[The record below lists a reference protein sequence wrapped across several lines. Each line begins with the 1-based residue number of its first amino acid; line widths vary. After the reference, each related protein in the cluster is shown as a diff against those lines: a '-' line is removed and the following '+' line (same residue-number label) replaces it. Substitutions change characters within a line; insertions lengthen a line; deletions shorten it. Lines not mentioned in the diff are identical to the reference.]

1 MSSCISILGSTGSI
15 GRQTLDVVDKLGL
28 RVAALTANR
37 DVDRLEAQCRK
48 YRPKLAVMMDEA
60 AYKELKA
67 RLSDMNI
74 TVVLGLEGLITAAS
88 LPEADTVVTA
98 VSGMVGLKPTLAA
111 IREKKR
117 IALANKETLVC
128 AGELVMEQAKTY
140 GAEIIPVD
148 SEHSAIF
155 QCLMGNRGKTQIKRL
170 ILTCSGGPF
179 YGLSRAELTE
189 KKKADA
195 LRHPNWKMGA
205 KITID
210 CATLMNKG
218 LEIIEAMR
226 LYDLPKGESAMLSVL
241 HIENIAV
248 IEQAEILFE
257 GGFNVLTGETGA
269 GKSIVIDA
277 ISAILGERTYRD
289 VIRTGASRAFV
300 SAIFTKIPECSWFSE
315 NQVEFD
321 PLELQVQREIYADG
335 KNVCRVN
342 GRPVSVAA
350 LKKLGARLINIHGQH
365 DSQQLFD
372 EENHLTYLD
381 TFARDEKELE
391 DYRAAFDAL
400 QSVRREIQKLSMDES
415 EKLRL
420 LESLQYQIE
429 EIRAANLTP
438 GEEEQLKERRK
449 VLQNAE
455 KLSDALRAADEA
467 LYGGDSSDGAA
478 GLMSNAEHALSRVN
492 NISADMEALYQKI
505 SDLMYSVQ
513 DAADELRAMR
523 DDLSYSEGELEQ
535 IEERLDTIH
544 KLKRKYGA
552 SVEDVLTYLSKS
564 EARLNEIEFASDR
577 IEQLQKKQDKL
588 QKEAVRLGEILR
600 KRRQEAAQQMQTQ
613 ICDELRQLDMP
624 KIRFVCEFTP
634 QEPAENGLD
643 RVRFLM
649 SANVGEALKPLSKVA
664 SGGEL
669 ARIMLAMKQVLAQQ
683 DGVPTLIFDE
693 VDAGVSGRAAQKVA
707 LKLWAVSKGRQV
719 LCVTH
724 LPQIAARADAEF
736 TVEKCVEHERTY
748 TSVLHLDDSGRRQ
761 ELARLI
767 GGSMITETTLAGAAE
782 LLRLADEAKRGI

>member
-1 MSSCISILGSTGSI
+1 
-15 GRQTLDVVDKLGL
+15 
-28 RVAALTANR
+28 
-37 DVDRLEAQCRK
+37 
-48 YRPKLAVMMDEA
+48 
-60 AYKELKA
+60 
-67 RLSDMNI
+67 
-74 TVVLGLEGLITAAS
+74 
-88 LPEADTVVTA
+88 
-98 VSGMVGLKPTLAA
+98 
-111 IREKKR
+111 
-117 IALANKETLVC
+117 
-128 AGELVMEQAKTY
+128 
-140 GAEIIPVD
+140 
-148 SEHSAIF
+148 
-155 QCLMGNRGKTQIKRL
+155 
-170 ILTCSGGPF
+170 
-179 YGLSRAELTE
+179 
-189 KKKADA
+189 
-195 LRHPNWKMGA
+195 
-205 KITID
+205 
-210 CATLMNKG
+210 
-218 LEIIEAMR
+218 
-226 LYDLPKGESAMLSVL
+226 MLSVL

-289 VIRTGASRAFV
+289 VIRTGANRAFV
-300 SAIFTKIPECSWFSE
+300 SAIFTNIPQYDWFSE

-321 PLELQVQREIYADG
+321 PQELQVQREIYADG
-335 KNVCRVN
+335 RNVCRVN
-342 GRPVSVAA
+342 GRPVSVAS
-350 LKKLGARLINIHGQH
+350 LKKLGGRLINIHGQH

-381 TFARDEKELE
+381 AFARDEQELE
-391 DYRAAFDAL
+391 AYQQAFSAM
-400 QSVRREIQKLSMDES
+400 QSVQREIQKLSMDES

-420 LESLQYQIE
+420 VETLTFQIE
-429 EIRAANLTP
+429 EIRAANLVS

-455 KLSDALRAADEA
+455 KLSDALRMADEA

-478 GLMSNAEHALSRVN
+478 GLLSNAEHALSRVST
-492 NISADMEALYQKI
+492 IGADMQTLHQKI

-523 DDLSYSEGELEQ
+523 DDLSYSEGELEE
-535 IEERLDTIH
+535 IEERLDAIH

-552 SVEDVLTYLSKS
+552 SVEDVLAYLAKS
-564 EARLNEIEFASDR
+564 EQRLDEIEFASDR
-577 IEQLQKKQDKL
+577 IETLKKREAEL
-588 QKEAVRLGEILR
+588 QKETIRQGEILR
-600 KRRQEAAQQMQTQ
+600 EKRLSAAQAMESR

-634 QEPAENGLD
+634 QQPMQTGLD
-643 RVRFLM
+643 SVRFLM
-649 SANVGEALKPLSKVA
+649 SANVGENLKPLSKVA

-707 LKLWAVSKGRQV
+707 YKLWTVSKGRQV

-724 LPQIAARADAEF
+724 LPQIAAMADAEY
-736 TVEKCVEHERTY
+736 TVEKRVENERTY
-748 TSVLHLDDSGRRQ
+748 TSVLHLDDNGRKQ

-782 LLRLADEAKRGI
+782 LLRLAEEAKSETNG

>member
-1 MSSCISILGSTGSI
+1 
-15 GRQTLDVVDKLGL
+15 
-28 RVAALTANR
+28 
-37 DVDRLEAQCRK
+37 
-48 YRPKLAVMMDEA
+48 
-60 AYKELKA
+60 
-67 RLSDMNI
+67 
-74 TVVLGLEGLITAAS
+74 
-88 LPEADTVVTA
+88 
-98 VSGMVGLKPTLAA
+98 
-111 IREKKR
+111 
-117 IALANKETLVC
+117 
-128 AGELVMEQAKTY
+128 
-140 GAEIIPVD
+140 
-148 SEHSAIF
+148 
-155 QCLMGNRGKTQIKRL
+155 
-170 ILTCSGGPF
+170 
-179 YGLSRAELTE
+179 
-189 KKKADA
+189 
-195 LRHPNWKMGA
+195 
-205 KITID
+205 
-210 CATLMNKG
+210 
-218 LEIIEAMR
+218 
-226 LYDLPKGESAMLSVL
+226 MLSVL

-289 VIRTGASRAFV
+289 VIRTGANRAFV
-300 SAIFTKIPECSWFSE
+300 SAIFTNIPQYDWFSE

-321 PLELQVQREIYADG
+321 TQELQVQREIYADG
-335 KNVCRVN
+335 RNVCRVN
-342 GRPVSVAA
+342 GRPVSVAS
-350 LKKLGARLINIHGQH
+350 LKKLGGRLINIHGQH

-381 TFARDEKELE
+381 AFARDEQELE
-391 DYRAAFDAL
+391 AYQQAFSAM
-400 QSVRREIQKLSMDES
+400 QSVQREIQKLSMDES

-420 LESLQYQIE
+420 VETLTFQIE
-429 EIRAANLTP
+429 EIRAANLVS

-455 KLSDALRAADEA
+455 KLSDALRMADEA

-478 GLMSNAEHALSRVN
+478 GLLSNAEHALSRVST
-492 NISADMEALYQKI
+492 ISADMQTLYQKI

-523 DDLSYSEGELEQ
+523 DDLSYSEGELEE
-535 IEERLDTIH
+535 IEERLDAIH

-552 SVEDVLTYLSKS
+552 SVEDVLAYLADS
-564 EARLNEIEFASDR
+564 EQRLDEIEFASDR
-577 IEQLQKKQDKL
+577 IETLKKREAEL
-588 QKEAVRLGEILR
+588 QKETIRQGEILR
-600 KRRQEAAQQMQTQ
+600 EKRLSAAQAMESR

-634 QEPAENGLD
+634 QQPMQTGLD
-643 RVRFLM
+643 SVRFLM
-649 SANVGEALKPLSKVA
+649 SANVGENLKPLSKVA

-707 LKLWAVSKGRQV
+707 YKLWTVSKGRQV

-724 LPQIAARADAEF
+724 LPQIAAMADAEY
-736 TVEKCVEHERTY
+736 TVEKRVENERTY
-748 TSVLHLDDSGRRQ
+748 TSVLHLDESGRKQ

-782 LLRLADEAKRGI
+782 LLRLAEKTKKENGV

>member
-1 MSSCISILGSTGSI
+1 
-15 GRQTLDVVDKLGL
+15 
-28 RVAALTANR
+28 
-37 DVDRLEAQCRK
+37 
-48 YRPKLAVMMDEA
+48 
-60 AYKELKA
+60 
-67 RLSDMNI
+67 
-74 TVVLGLEGLITAAS
+74 
-88 LPEADTVVTA
+88 
-98 VSGMVGLKPTLAA
+98 
-111 IREKKR
+111 
-117 IALANKETLVC
+117 
-128 AGELVMEQAKTY
+128 
-140 GAEIIPVD
+140 
-148 SEHSAIF
+148 
-155 QCLMGNRGKTQIKRL
+155 
-170 ILTCSGGPF
+170 
-179 YGLSRAELTE
+179 
-189 KKKADA
+189 
-195 LRHPNWKMGA
+195 
-205 KITID
+205 
-210 CATLMNKG
+210 
-218 LEIIEAMR
+218 
-226 LYDLPKGESAMLSVL
+226 MLSVL

-248 IEQAEILFE
+248 IEQAQILFE
-257 GGFNVLTGETGA
+257 HGFNVLTGETGA

-289 VIRTGASRAFV
+289 VIRTGANRAFV
-300 SAIFTKIPECSWFSE
+300 SAIFTGIPQYSWFSD

-321 PLELQVQREIYADG
+321 PQELQVQREIYPDG

-381 TFARDEKELE
+381 AYARDGKALS
-391 DYRAAFDAL
+391 DYRTAFDAM
-400 QSVRREIQKLSMDES
+400 QTVQREIAKLSMDEA

-420 LESLQYQIE
+420 VETLQYQIQ

-478 GLMSNAEHALSRVN
+478 GLLSNAEHALSRVS
-492 NISADMEALYQKI
+492 NISDDMQALYQKI
-505 SDLMYSVQ
+505 SDLMYGVQ
-513 DAADELRAMR
+513 DAADELRALR

-535 IEERLDTIH
+535 IEERLDVIH

-552 SVEDVLTYLSKS
+552 SVEDVLTYLAQS
-564 EARLNEIEFASDR
+564 EKQLDDIAFASDR
-577 IEQLQKKQDKL
+577 IEQLQKKQAQL

-600 KRRQEAAQQMQTQ
+600 ACRKDAAQRMQAQ
-613 ICDELRQLDMP
+613 ICEELRQLDMP

-634 QEPAENGLD
+634 QQPSENGLD
-643 RVRFLM
+643 SVRFLM
-649 SANVGEALKPLSKVA
+649 SANVGEALKPMAKVA

-707 LKLWAVSKGRQV
+707 FKLWTVSKGRQV

-724 LPQIAARADAEF
+724 LPQIAAMADAEF
-736 TVEKCVEHERTY
+736 TVEKRVENDRTY
-748 TSVLHLDDSGRRQ
+748 TSVLHLDDTGRRQ
-761 ELARLI
+761 ELSRLI
-767 GGSMITETTLAGAAE
+767 GGSMITQTTLAGAAE
-782 LLRLADEAKRGI
+782 LLRLAEETKKGESL

>member
-1 MSSCISILGSTGSI
+1 
-15 GRQTLDVVDKLGL
+15 
-28 RVAALTANR
+28 
-37 DVDRLEAQCRK
+37 
-48 YRPKLAVMMDEA
+48 
-60 AYKELKA
+60 
-67 RLSDMNI
+67 
-74 TVVLGLEGLITAAS
+74 
-88 LPEADTVVTA
+88 
-98 VSGMVGLKPTLAA
+98 
-111 IREKKR
+111 
-117 IALANKETLVC
+117 
-128 AGELVMEQAKTY
+128 
-140 GAEIIPVD
+140 
-148 SEHSAIF
+148 
-155 QCLMGNRGKTQIKRL
+155 
-170 ILTCSGGPF
+170 
-179 YGLSRAELTE
+179 
-189 KKKADA
+189 
-195 LRHPNWKMGA
+195 
-205 KITID
+205 
-210 CATLMNKG
+210 
-218 LEIIEAMR
+218 
-226 LYDLPKGESAMLSVL
+226 MLSVL

-289 VIRTGASRAFV
+289 VIRTGANRAFV
-300 SAIFTKIPECSWFSE
+300 SAIFTNIPQYDWFSE

-321 PLELQVQREIYADG
+321 PQELQVQREIYADG
-335 KNVCRVN
+335 RNVCRVN
-342 GRPVSVAA
+342 GRPVSVAS
-350 LKKLGARLINIHGQH
+350 LKKLGGRLINIHGQH

-381 TFARDEKELE
+381 AFARDEQELE
-391 DYRAAFDAL
+391 AYQQAFSAM
-400 QSVRREIQKLSMDES
+400 QSVQREIQKLSMDES

-420 LESLQYQIE
+420 VETLTFQIE
-429 EIRAANLTP
+429 EIRAANLVS

-455 KLSDALRAADEA
+455 KLSDALRMADEA

-478 GLMSNAEHALSRVN
+478 GLLSNAEHALSRVST
-492 NISADMEALYQKI
+492 ISADMQTLHQKI

-523 DDLSYSEGELEQ
+523 DDLSYSEGELEE
-535 IEERLDTIH
+535 IEERLDAIH

-552 SVEDVLTYLSKS
+552 SVEDVLAYLADS
-564 EARLNEIEFASDR
+564 EQRLDEIEFASDR
-577 IEQLQKKQDKL
+577 IETLKKREAEL
-588 QKEAVRLGEILR
+588 QKETIRQGEILR
-600 KRRQEAAQQMQTQ
+600 EKRLSAAQAMESR

-634 QEPAENGLD
+634 QQPMQTGLD
-643 RVRFLM
+643 SVRFLM
-649 SANVGEALKPLSKVA
+649 SANVGEDLRPISKVA

-707 LKLWAVSKGRQV
+707 YKLWTVSKGRQV

-724 LPQIAARADAEF
+724 LPQIAAMADAEY
-736 TVEKCVEHERTY
+736 TVEKRVENERTY
-748 TSVLHLDDSGRRQ
+748 TSVLHLDESGRKQ

-782 LLRLADEAKRGI
+782 LLRLAEKTKKENGV

>member
-1 MSSCISILGSTGSI
+1 
-15 GRQTLDVVDKLGL
+15 
-28 RVAALTANR
+28 
-37 DVDRLEAQCRK
+37 
-48 YRPKLAVMMDEA
+48 
-60 AYKELKA
+60 
-67 RLSDMNI
+67 
-74 TVVLGLEGLITAAS
+74 
-88 LPEADTVVTA
+88 
-98 VSGMVGLKPTLAA
+98 
-111 IREKKR
+111 
-117 IALANKETLVC
+117 
-128 AGELVMEQAKTY
+128 
-140 GAEIIPVD
+140 
-148 SEHSAIF
+148 
-155 QCLMGNRGKTQIKRL
+155 
-170 ILTCSGGPF
+170 
-179 YGLSRAELTE
+179 
-189 KKKADA
+189 
-195 LRHPNWKMGA
+195 
-205 KITID
+205 
-210 CATLMNKG
+210 
-218 LEIIEAMR
+218 
-226 LYDLPKGESAMLSVL
+226 MLSVL

-289 VIRTGASRAFV
+289 VIRTGANRAFV
-300 SAIFTKIPECSWFSE
+300 SAIFTNIPQYDWFSE

-321 PLELQVQREIYADG
+321 PQELQVQREIYADG
-335 KNVCRVN
+335 RNVCRVN
-342 GRPVSVAA
+342 GRPVSVAS
-350 LKKLGARLINIHGQH
+350 LKKLGGRLINIHGQH

-381 TFARDEKELE
+381 AFARDEQELE
-391 DYRAAFDAL
+391 AYQQAFSAM
-400 QSVRREIQKLSMDES
+400 QSVQREIQKLSMDES

-420 LESLQYQIE
+420 VETLTFQIE
-429 EIRAANLTP
+429 EIRAANLVS

-455 KLSDALRAADEA
+455 KLSDALRMADEA

-478 GLMSNAEHALSRVN
+478 GLLSNAEHALSRVST
-492 NISADMEALYQKI
+492 ISADMQTLYQKI

-523 DDLSYSEGELEQ
+523 DDLSYSEGELEE
-535 IEERLDTIH
+535 IEERLDAIH

-552 SVEDVLTYLSKS
+552 SVEDVLAYLADS
-564 EARLNEIEFASDR
+564 EQRLDEIEFASDR
-577 IEQLQKKQDKL
+577 IETLKKREAEL
-588 QKEAVRLGEILR
+588 QKETIRQGEILR
-600 KRRQEAAQQMQTQ
+600 EKRLSAAQAMESR

-634 QEPAENGLD
+634 QQPMQTGLD
-643 RVRFLM
+643 SVRFLM
-649 SANVGEALKPLSKVA
+649 STNVGENLKPLSKVA

-707 LKLWAVSKGRQV
+707 YKLWTVSKGRQV

-724 LPQIAARADAEF
+724 LPQIAAMADAEY
-736 TVEKCVEHERTY
+736 TVEKRVENERTY
-748 TSVLHLDDSGRRQ
+748 TSVLHLDESGRKQ

-782 LLRLADEAKRGI
+782 LLRLAEEAKSETNG

>member
-1 MSSCISILGSTGSI
+1 
-15 GRQTLDVVDKLGL
+15 
-28 RVAALTANR
+28 
-37 DVDRLEAQCRK
+37 
-48 YRPKLAVMMDEA
+48 
-60 AYKELKA
+60 
-67 RLSDMNI
+67 
-74 TVVLGLEGLITAAS
+74 
-88 LPEADTVVTA
+88 
-98 VSGMVGLKPTLAA
+98 
-111 IREKKR
+111 
-117 IALANKETLVC
+117 
-128 AGELVMEQAKTY
+128 
-140 GAEIIPVD
+140 
-148 SEHSAIF
+148 
-155 QCLMGNRGKTQIKRL
+155 
-170 ILTCSGGPF
+170 
-179 YGLSRAELTE
+179 
-189 KKKADA
+189 
-195 LRHPNWKMGA
+195 
-205 KITID
+205 
-210 CATLMNKG
+210 
-218 LEIIEAMR
+218 
-226 LYDLPKGESAMLSVL
+226 MLSVL

-289 VIRTGASRAFV
+289 VIRTGANRAFV
-300 SAIFTKIPECSWFSE
+300 SAIFTNIPQYDWFSE

-321 PLELQVQREIYADG
+321 PQELQVQREIYADG
-335 KNVCRVN
+335 RNVCRVN
-342 GRPVSVAA
+342 GRPVSVAS
-350 LKKLGARLINIHGQH
+350 LKKLGGRLINIHGQH

-381 TFARDEKELE
+381 AFARDEQELE
-391 DYRAAFDAL
+391 AYQQAFSAM
-400 QSVRREIQKLSMDES
+400 QSVQREIQKLSMDES

-420 LESLQYQIE
+420 VETLTFQIE
-429 EIRAANLTP
+429 EIRAANLVS

-455 KLSDALRAADEA
+455 KLSDALRMADEA

-478 GLMSNAEHALSRVN
+478 GLLSNAEHALSRVST
-492 NISADMEALYQKI
+492 ISADMQTLHQKI

-523 DDLSYSEGELEQ
+523 DDLSYSEGELEE
-535 IEERLDTIH
+535 IEERLDAIH

-552 SVEDVLTYLSKS
+552 SVEDVLAYLADS
-564 EARLNEIEFASDR
+564 EQRLDEIEFASDR
-577 IEQLQKKQDKL
+577 IETLKKREAEL
-588 QKEAVRLGEILR
+588 QKEKIRQGEILR
-600 KRRQEAAQQMQTQ
+600 EKRLSAAQAMESR

-634 QEPAENGLD
+634 QQPMQTGLD
-643 RVRFLM
+643 SVRFLM
-649 SANVGEALKPLSKVA
+649 SANVGENLKPLSKVA

-707 LKLWAVSKGRQV
+707 YKLWTVSKGRQV

-724 LPQIAARADAEF
+724 LPQIAAMADAEY
-736 TVEKCVEHERTY
+736 TVEKRVENERTY
-748 TSVLHLDDSGRRQ
+748 TSVLHLDESGRKQ

-782 LLRLADEAKRGI
+782 LLRLAEKTKKENGV

>member
-1 MSSCISILGSTGSI
+1 
-15 GRQTLDVVDKLGL
+15 
-28 RVAALTANR
+28 
-37 DVDRLEAQCRK
+37 
-48 YRPKLAVMMDEA
+48 
-60 AYKELKA
+60 
-67 RLSDMNI
+67 
-74 TVVLGLEGLITAAS
+74 
-88 LPEADTVVTA
+88 
-98 VSGMVGLKPTLAA
+98 
-111 IREKKR
+111 
-117 IALANKETLVC
+117 
-128 AGELVMEQAKTY
+128 
-140 GAEIIPVD
+140 
-148 SEHSAIF
+148 
-155 QCLMGNRGKTQIKRL
+155 
-170 ILTCSGGPF
+170 
-179 YGLSRAELTE
+179 
-189 KKKADA
+189 
-195 LRHPNWKMGA
+195 
-205 KITID
+205 
-210 CATLMNKG
+210 
-218 LEIIEAMR
+218 
-226 LYDLPKGESAMLSVL
+226 MLSVL

-289 VIRTGASRAFV
+289 VIRTGANRAFV
-300 SAIFTKIPECSWFSE
+300 SAIFTNIPQYDWFSE

-321 PLELQVQREIYADG
+321 PQELQVQREIYADG
-335 KNVCRVN
+335 RNVCRVN
-342 GRPVSVAA
+342 GRPVSVAS
-350 LKKLGARLINIHGQH
+350 LKKLGGRLINIHGQH

-381 TFARDEKELE
+381 AFARDEQELE
-391 DYRAAFDAL
+391 AYQQAFSAM
-400 QSVRREIQKLSMDES
+400 QSVQREIQKLSMDES

-420 LESLQYQIE
+420 VETLTFQIE
-429 EIRAANLTP
+429 EIRAANLVS

-455 KLSDALRAADEA
+455 KLSDALRMADEA

-478 GLMSNAEHALSRVN
+478 GLLSNAEHALSRVSA
-492 NISADMEALYQKI
+492 ISADMQTLHQKI

-523 DDLSYSEGELEQ
+523 DDLSYSEGELEE
-535 IEERLDTIH
+535 IEERLDAIH

-552 SVEDVLTYLSKS
+552 SVEDVLAYLADS
-564 EARLNEIEFASDR
+564 EQRLDEIEFASDR
-577 IEQLQKKQDKL
+577 IETLKKREAEL
-588 QKEAVRLGEILR
+588 QKETIRQGEILR
-600 KRRQEAAQQMQTQ
+600 EKRLSAAQAMESR

-634 QEPAENGLD
+634 QQPMQTGLD
-643 RVRFLM
+643 SVRFLM
-649 SANVGEALKPLSKVA
+649 SANVGENLKPLSKVA

-707 LKLWAVSKGRQV
+707 YKLWTVSKGRQV

-724 LPQIAARADAEF
+724 LPQIAAMADAEY
-736 TVEKCVEHERTY
+736 TVEKRVENERTY
-748 TSVLHLDDSGRRQ
+748 TSVLHLDESGRKQ

-782 LLRLADEAKRGI
+782 LLRLAEKTKKENGV

>member
-1 MSSCISILGSTGSI
+1 
-15 GRQTLDVVDKLGL
+15 
-28 RVAALTANR
+28 
-37 DVDRLEAQCRK
+37 
-48 YRPKLAVMMDEA
+48 
-60 AYKELKA
+60 
-67 RLSDMNI
+67 
-74 TVVLGLEGLITAAS
+74 
-88 LPEADTVVTA
+88 
-98 VSGMVGLKPTLAA
+98 
-111 IREKKR
+111 
-117 IALANKETLVC
+117 
-128 AGELVMEQAKTY
+128 
-140 GAEIIPVD
+140 
-148 SEHSAIF
+148 
-155 QCLMGNRGKTQIKRL
+155 
-170 ILTCSGGPF
+170 
-179 YGLSRAELTE
+179 
-189 KKKADA
+189 
-195 LRHPNWKMGA
+195 
-205 KITID
+205 
-210 CATLMNKG
+210 
-218 LEIIEAMR
+218 
-226 LYDLPKGESAMLSVL
+226 MLSVL

-289 VIRTGASRAFV
+289 VIRTGANRAFV
-300 SAIFTKIPECSWFSE
+300 SAIFTNIPQYDWFSE

-321 PLELQVQREIYADG
+321 TQELQVQREIYADG
-335 KNVCRVN
+335 RNVCRVN
-342 GRPVSVAA
+342 GRPVSVAS
-350 LKKLGARLINIHGQH
+350 LKKLGGRLINIHGQH

-381 TFARDEKELE
+381 AFARDEQELE
-391 DYRAAFDAL
+391 AYQQAFSAM
-400 QSVRREIQKLSMDES
+400 QSVQREIQKLSMDES

-420 LESLQYQIE
+420 VETLTFQIE
-429 EIRAANLTP
+429 EIRAANLVS

-455 KLSDALRAADEA
+455 KLSDALRMADEA

-478 GLMSNAEHALSRVN
+478 GLLSNAEHTLSRVST
-492 NISADMEALYQKI
+492 ISADMQTLHQKI

-523 DDLSYSEGELEQ
+523 DDLSYSEGELEE
-535 IEERLDTIH
+535 IEERLDAIH

-552 SVEDVLTYLSKS
+552 SVEDVLVYLADS
-564 EARLNEIEFASDR
+564 EQRLDEIEFASDR
-577 IEQLQKKQDKL
+577 IETLKKREAEL
-588 QKEAVRLGEILR
+588 QKETIRQGEILR
-600 KRRQEAAQQMQTQ
+600 EKRLSAAQAMESR

-634 QEPAENGLD
+634 QQPMQTGLD
-643 RVRFLM
+643 SVRFLM
-649 SANVGEALKPLSKVA
+649 SANVGENLKPLSKVA

-707 LKLWAVSKGRQV
+707 YKLWTVSKGRQV

-724 LPQIAARADAEF
+724 LPQIAAMADAEY
-736 TVEKCVEHERTY
+736 TVEKRVENERTY
-748 TSVLHLDDSGRRQ
+748 TSVLHLDESGRKQ

-782 LLRLADEAKRGI
+782 LLRLAEKTKKENGV

>member
-1 MSSCISILGSTGSI
+1 
-15 GRQTLDVVDKLGL
+15 
-28 RVAALTANR
+28 
-37 DVDRLEAQCRK
+37 
-48 YRPKLAVMMDEA
+48 
-60 AYKELKA
+60 
-67 RLSDMNI
+67 
-74 TVVLGLEGLITAAS
+74 
-88 LPEADTVVTA
+88 
-98 VSGMVGLKPTLAA
+98 
-111 IREKKR
+111 
-117 IALANKETLVC
+117 
-128 AGELVMEQAKTY
+128 
-140 GAEIIPVD
+140 
-148 SEHSAIF
+148 
-155 QCLMGNRGKTQIKRL
+155 
-170 ILTCSGGPF
+170 
-179 YGLSRAELTE
+179 
-189 KKKADA
+189 
-195 LRHPNWKMGA
+195 
-205 KITID
+205 
-210 CATLMNKG
+210 
-218 LEIIEAMR
+218 
-226 LYDLPKGESAMLSVL
+226 MLSVL

-289 VIRTGASRAFV
+289 VIRTGANRAFV
-300 SAIFTKIPECSWFSE
+300 SAIFTNIPQYDWFSE

-321 PLELQVQREIYADG
+321 PQELQVQREIYADG
-335 KNVCRVN
+335 RNVCRVN
-342 GRPVSVAA
+342 GRPVSVAS
-350 LKKLGARLINIHGQH
+350 LKKLGGRLINIHGQH

-381 TFARDEKELE
+381 AFARDEQELE
-391 DYRAAFDAL
+391 AYQQAFSAM
-400 QSVRREIQKLSMDES
+400 QSVQREIQKLSMDES

-420 LESLQYQIE
+420 VETLTFQIE
-429 EIRAANLTP
+429 EIRAANLVS

-455 KLSDALRAADEA
+455 KLSDALRMADEA

-478 GLMSNAEHALSRVN
+478 GLLSNAEHALSRVST
-492 NISADMEALYQKI
+492 IGADMQTLHQKI

-523 DDLSYSEGELEQ
+523 DDLSYSEGELEE
-535 IEERLDTIH
+535 IEERLDAIH

-552 SVEDVLTYLSKS
+552 SVEDVLAYLADS
-564 EARLNEIEFASDR
+564 EQRLDEIEFASDR
-577 IEQLQKKQDKL
+577 IETLKKREAEL
-588 QKEAVRLGEILR
+588 QKETIRQGEILR
-600 KRRQEAAQQMQTQ
+600 EKRLSAAQAMEFR

-634 QEPAENGLD
+634 QQPMQTGLD
-643 RVRFLM
+643 SVRFLM
-649 SANVGEALKPLSKVA
+649 SANVGENLKPLSKVA

-707 LKLWAVSKGRQV
+707 YKLWTVSKGRQV

-724 LPQIAARADAEF
+724 LPQIAAMADAEY
-736 TVEKCVEHERTY
+736 TVEKRVENERTY
-748 TSVLHLDDSGRRQ
+748 TSVLHLDESGRKQ

-782 LLRLADEAKRGI
+782 LLRLAEKTKKENGV

>member
-1 MSSCISILGSTGSI
+1 
-15 GRQTLDVVDKLGL
+15 
-28 RVAALTANR
+28 
-37 DVDRLEAQCRK
+37 
-48 YRPKLAVMMDEA
+48 
-60 AYKELKA
+60 
-67 RLSDMNI
+67 
-74 TVVLGLEGLITAAS
+74 
-88 LPEADTVVTA
+88 
-98 VSGMVGLKPTLAA
+98 
-111 IREKKR
+111 
-117 IALANKETLVC
+117 
-128 AGELVMEQAKTY
+128 
-140 GAEIIPVD
+140 
-148 SEHSAIF
+148 
-155 QCLMGNRGKTQIKRL
+155 
-170 ILTCSGGPF
+170 
-179 YGLSRAELTE
+179 
-189 KKKADA
+189 
-195 LRHPNWKMGA
+195 
-205 KITID
+205 
-210 CATLMNKG
+210 
-218 LEIIEAMR
+218 
-226 LYDLPKGESAMLSVL
+226 MLSVL

-300 SAIFTKIPECSWFSE
+300 SAIFTNIPQYDWFSE

-321 PLELQVQREIYADG
+321 PQELQVQREIYADG
-335 KNVCRVN
+335 RNVCRVN
-342 GRPVSVAA
+342 GRPVSVAS
-350 LKKLGARLINIHGQH
+350 LKKLGGRLINIHGQH

-381 TFARDEKELE
+381 AFARDEQELE
-391 DYRAAFDAL
+391 AYQQAFSAM
-400 QSVRREIQKLSMDES
+400 QSVQREIQKLSMDES

-420 LESLQYQIE
+420 VETLTFQIE
-429 EIRAANLTP
+429 EIRAANLVS

-455 KLSDALRAADEA
+455 KLSDALRMADEA

-478 GLMSNAEHALSRVN
+478 GLLSNAEHALSRVST
-492 NISADMEALYQKI
+492 ISADMQTLYQKI

-523 DDLSYSEGELEQ
+523 DDLSYSEGELEE
-535 IEERLDTIH
+535 IEERLDAIH

-552 SVEDVLTYLSKS
+552 SVEDVLAYLADS
-564 EARLNEIEFASDR
+564 EQRLDEIEFASDR
-577 IEQLQKKQDKL
+577 IETLKKREAEL
-588 QKEAVRLGEILR
+588 QKETIRQGEILR
-600 KRRQEAAQQMQTQ
+600 EKRLSAAQAMESR

-634 QEPAENGLD
+634 QQPMQTGLD
-643 RVRFLM
+643 SVRFLM
-649 SANVGEALKPLSKVA
+649 SANVGENLKPLSKVA

-707 LKLWAVSKGRQV
+707 YKLWTVSKGRQV

-724 LPQIAARADAEF
+724 LPQIAAMADAEY
-736 TVEKCVEHERTY
+736 TVEKRVENERTY
-748 TSVLHLDDSGRRQ
+748 TSVLHLDESGRKQ

-782 LLRLADEAKRGI
+782 LLRLAEKTKKENGV

>member
-1 MSSCISILGSTGSI
+1 
-15 GRQTLDVVDKLGL
+15 
-28 RVAALTANR
+28 
-37 DVDRLEAQCRK
+37 
-48 YRPKLAVMMDEA
+48 
-60 AYKELKA
+60 
-67 RLSDMNI
+67 
-74 TVVLGLEGLITAAS
+74 
-88 LPEADTVVTA
+88 
-98 VSGMVGLKPTLAA
+98 
-111 IREKKR
+111 
-117 IALANKETLVC
+117 
-128 AGELVMEQAKTY
+128 
-140 GAEIIPVD
+140 
-148 SEHSAIF
+148 
-155 QCLMGNRGKTQIKRL
+155 
-170 ILTCSGGPF
+170 
-179 YGLSRAELTE
+179 
-189 KKKADA
+189 
-195 LRHPNWKMGA
+195 
-205 KITID
+205 
-210 CATLMNKG
+210 
-218 LEIIEAMR
+218 
-226 LYDLPKGESAMLSVL
+226 MLSVL

-289 VIRTGASRAFV
+289 VIRTGANRAFV
-300 SAIFTKIPECSWFSE
+300 SAIFTNIPQYDWFSE

-321 PLELQVQREIYADG
+321 PQELQVQREIYADG
-335 KNVCRVN
+335 RNVCRVN
-342 GRPVSVAA
+342 GRPVSVAS
-350 LKKLGARLINIHGQH
+350 LKKLGGRLINIHGQH

-381 TFARDEKELE
+381 AFARDEQELE
-391 DYRAAFDAL
+391 AYQQAFSAM
-400 QSVRREIQKLSMDES
+400 QSVQREIQKLSMDES

-420 LESLQYQIE
+420 VETLQYQIE
-429 EIRAANLTP
+429 EIRAANLVS

-455 KLSDALRAADEA
+455 KLSDALRMADEA

-478 GLMSNAEHALSRVN
+478 GLLSNAEHALSRVN
-492 NISADMEALYQKI
+492 TISADMQTLHQKI

-523 DDLSYSEGELEQ
+523 DDLSYSEGELEE
-535 IEERLDTIH
+535 IEERLDAIH

-552 SVEDVLTYLSKS
+552 SVENVLAFL
-564 EARLNEIEFASDR
+564 EQARNHLDEIEFASDR
-577 IEQLQKKQDKL
+577 IETLKKREAEL
-588 QKEAVRLGEILR
+588 QKETIRQGEILR
-600 KRRQEAAQQMQTQ
+600 EKRLSAAQAMESR

-634 QEPAENGLD
+634 QQPMQTGLD
-643 RVRFLM
+643 SVRFLM
-649 SANVGEALKPLSKVA
+649 SANVGENLKPLSKVA

-707 LKLWAVSKGRQV
+707 YKLWTVSKGRQV

-724 LPQIAARADAEF
+724 LPQIAAMADAEY
-736 TVEKCVEHERTY
+736 TVEKRVENERTY
-748 TSVLHLDDSGRRQ
+748 TSVLHLDESGRKQ

-782 LLRLADEAKRGI
+782 LLRLAEEAKSETNG

>member
-1 MSSCISILGSTGSI
+1 
-15 GRQTLDVVDKLGL
+15 
-28 RVAALTANR
+28 
-37 DVDRLEAQCRK
+37 
-48 YRPKLAVMMDEA
+48 
-60 AYKELKA
+60 
-67 RLSDMNI
+67 
-74 TVVLGLEGLITAAS
+74 
-88 LPEADTVVTA
+88 
-98 VSGMVGLKPTLAA
+98 
-111 IREKKR
+111 
-117 IALANKETLVC
+117 
-128 AGELVMEQAKTY
+128 
-140 GAEIIPVD
+140 
-148 SEHSAIF
+148 
-155 QCLMGNRGKTQIKRL
+155 
-170 ILTCSGGPF
+170 
-179 YGLSRAELTE
+179 
-189 KKKADA
+189 
-195 LRHPNWKMGA
+195 
-205 KITID
+205 
-210 CATLMNKG
+210 
-218 LEIIEAMR
+218 
-226 LYDLPKGESAMLSVL
+226 MLSVL

-289 VIRTGASRAFV
+289 VIRTGANRAFV
-300 SAIFTKIPECSWFSE
+300 SAIFTNIPQYDWFSE

-321 PLELQVQREIYADG
+321 TQELQVQREIYADG
-335 KNVCRVN
+335 RNVCRVN

-350 LKKLGARLINIHGQH
+350 LKKLGGRLINIHGQH

-381 TFARDEKELE
+381 AFARDEQELE
-391 DYRAAFDAL
+391 AYQQAFSAM
-400 QSVRREIQKLSMDES
+400 QSVQREIQKLSMDES

-420 LESLQYQIE
+420 METLTFQIE
-429 EIRAANLTP
+429 EIRAANLVS

-455 KLSDALRAADEA
+455 KLSDALRMADEA

-478 GLMSNAEHALSRVN
+478 GLLSNAEHALSRVST
-492 NISADMEALYQKI
+492 ISADMQTLHQKI

-523 DDLSYSEGELEQ
+523 DNLSYSEGELEE
-535 IEERLDTIH
+535 IEERLDAIH

-552 SVEDVLTYLSKS
+552 SVEDVLAYLADS
-564 EARLNEIEFASDR
+564 EQRLDEIEFASDR
-577 IEQLQKKQDKL
+577 IETLKKREAEL
-588 QKEAVRLGEILR
+588 QKETIRQGEILR
-600 KRRQEAAQQMQTQ
+600 EKRLSAAQAMESR

-634 QEPAENGLD
+634 QQPMQTGLD
-643 RVRFLM
+643 SVRFLM
-649 SANVGEALKPLSKVA
+649 SANVGENLKPLSKVA

-707 LKLWAVSKGRQV
+707 YKLWTVSKGRQV

-724 LPQIAARADAEF
+724 LPQIAAMADAEY
-736 TVEKCVEHERTY
+736 TVEKRVENERTY
-748 TSVLHLDDSGRRQ
+748 TSVLHLDESGRKQ

-782 LLRLADEAKRGI
+782 LLRLAEEAKSETNG